1 MLESEMKG
9 DLGNY
14 DILTTC
20 DAVKSIKPGNM
31 TKSLERER
39 KERERE
45 KFNAVFFRVEW
56 HKWHPKF
63 SCAIMI
69 GF

>member
-1 MLESEMKG
+1 MEREFEPEMKG

-14 DILTTC
+14 GILTTC
-20 DAVKSIKPGNM
+20 EAVKSIKPGNM

-39 KERERE
+39 KERAI
-45 KFNAVFFRVEW
+45 NTAFFRVEW
-56 HKWHPKF
+56 HKRHPKVLL
-63 SCAIMI
+63 AILI